1 MRRIL
6 NLLEE
11 HQIKC
16 CVHYKDFQPG
26 IPFVDEMARCVNN
39 SQKVLVLFSKHF
51 LETQF
56 GDYEMKL
63 AIHRM
68 VERQDNCLVI
78 IKIDDVDHN
87 NLPREI
93 RNINFIDCTSLLERR
108 HWKTRV
114 LNLFPTRSTIESIND
129 NNNEITE
136 RPTLVRTMS
145 TGSSATQI
153 STV

>member
-6 NLLEE
+6 NLLEK
-11 HQIKC
+11 HRIKC
-16 CVHYKDFQPG
+16 CVHYKDFRPG
-26 IPFVDEMARCVNN
+26 IPFVEEMARCVND
-39 SQKVLVLFSKHF
+39 SQKVLVLYSKHF
-51 LETQF
+51 LTTPF

-68 VERQDNCLVI
+68 VERRDNCLVI
-78 IKIDDVDHN
+78 IKIGDVDHD
-87 NLPREI
+87 NLPPEI
-93 RNINFIDCTSLLERR
+93 SKNNFIDCTSLLERP

-114 LNLFPTRSTIESIND
+114 LNLFPTRSTNDSISG

-136 RPTLVRTMS
+136 RPTFVRS
-145 TGSSATQI
+145 TSTLSSATLV

>member
-6 NLLEE
+6 NLLEK
-11 HQIKC
+11 HHIKC
-16 CVHYKDFQPG
+16 CVHYKDFRPG
-26 IPFVDEMARCVNN
+26 IPFVEEMARCVND
-39 SQKVLVLFSKHF
+39 SQKVLVLYSKHF
-51 LETQF
+51 LTTPF

-68 VERQDNCLVI
+68 VERRDNCLVI
-78 IKIDDVDHN
+78 IKIGDVDHD
-87 NLPREI
+87 NLPPEI
-93 RNINFIDCTSLLERR
+93 SKNNFIDCTSLLERP

-114 LNLFPTRSTIESIND
+114 LNLFPTRSTIDSISD
-129 NNNEITE
+129 ITE